1 MLAQVGQFY
10 SDEVD
15 QYYSGANIEEGTR
28 RISYSLTG
36 KTVKMVNPG
45 CHLLWMIVRGHASW
59 NDESEFDA
67 DQGLA
72 DRSRLLFC
80 TSIG

>member
-1 MLAQVGQFY
+1 VQAVAHGCFHF
-10 SDEVD
+10 
-15 QYYSGANIEEGTR
+15 EEGTR